1 MSADAKLPKGTD
13 NKTITTAQQ
22 AKIDKLAKQAK
33 LDKDNE
39 ARIRIAAFLA
49 TRTAKAEVFVEVK
62 AKRKT
67 NKRSTVK
74 KLGKEGFILLQI
86 YLAGDAGI
94 TYEQLVACGANRIDP
109 VTGLDK
115 WESPTSQEHVY
126 SAVSEITI
134 NHNWNKKE
142 TTEQRGELKLRDP
155 QKVDKKTTRKS
166 IGEVYFTSD
175 DTGNCSK
182 NSGRK
187 TNNLITLVIGHDE
200 VKAFLVGRGATELDF
215 NPVAPE
221 ATSDDH
227 SDATSDTVD

>member
-1 MSADAKLPKGTD
+1 MSTDAKLPKV
-13 NKTITTAQQ
+13 KTITKSEQ

-33 LDKDNE
+33 QDKLDKDNATRAKLAE
-39 ARIRIAAFLA
+39 FLA
-49 TRTAKAEVFVEVK
+49 ARTAKAEVFVEAK
-62 AKRKT
+62 ANRKT
-67 NKRSTVK
+67 LKRSTVK

-109 VTGLDK
+109 ITGLDK

-142 TTEQRGELKLRDP
+142 TTEQRGELKLREPKRVDP
-155 QKVDKKTTRKS
+155 KTTRKS

-175 DTGNCSK
+175 DTGVCAK
-182 NSGRK
+182 DSGRK
-187 TNNLITLVIGHDE
+187 TNNLITLVIGQDD
-200 VKAFLVGRGATELDF
+200 VKAYLVAHGATEQDL
-215 NPVAPE
+215 NPIDP
-221 ATSDDH
+221 SDD
-227 SDATSDTVD
+227 ATT